1 MEVTCP
7 QCQAQQQ
14 LSPQDAALFWAVCE
28 GCGLVHGP
36 ATAKAEEGLL
46 MTSGV
51 ATLGDQVGESIDW
64 VPASDIFKDILTF
77 GDEEAEGDSSSGEP
91 CSPEDLSATV
101 VAALP
106 EAPDQAAFPA
116 DTLNELVSEAA
127 RRVSHGEEGD
137 TMPGGNVQA
146 VVHLS
151 EPPEA
156 GSEWASQLAKTK
168 PSGLSRLVPAWG
180 SNGVGVRVLHVAPTW
195 LLLICAAFLGL
206 SLFLTWAS
214 KPAYKLGAGAAGPAS
229 GGSKTEA
236 KNQSSPQAPP
246 ALTASVNPAPN
257 SDETA
262 PAGGRGMKAQAEK
275 VGAVTAAPNAQ
286 EADEGGGNFTA
297 QVGSFSNVSKAS
309 ERVSA
314 LRAAGFEARA
324 VEAEVPG
331 RGVWYRVQCG
341 RFGTRE
347 EAARFGARLRDEGGA
362 REVIIAEIR
371 KQ

>member
-7 QCQAQQQ
+7 QCQAKQQ
-14 LSPQDAALFWAVCE
+14 LSAQDAALFWAVCAE
-28 GCGLVHGP
+28 CGVVHGP
-36 ATAKAEEGLL
+36 ATAKAGEGLL
-46 MTSGV
+46 MTSG
-51 ATLGDQVGESIDW
+51 ATMIGDQLGEPIDW
-64 VPASDIFKDILTF
+64 APASEIFEDILTF
-77 GDEEAEGDSSSGEP
+77 GDVEEGGSSSGEP
-91 CSPEDLSATV
+91 CSPEDLSAA
-101 VAALP
+101 VAAASP

-116 DTLNELVSEAA
+116 DTPNQLVLEAA
-127 RRVSHGEEGD
+127 RGVNRGEEGD
-137 TMPGGNVQA
+137 TLPVDNAQA

-156 GSEWASQLAKTK
+156 GSEWAWQLAKPK
-168 PSGLSRLVPAWG
+168 PFVLRRLVPARG
-180 SNGVGVRVLHVAPTW
+180 SNAVGVRVLYVASTW
-195 LLLICAAFLGL
+195 LLLICAAFIGL
-206 SLFLTWAS
+206 SLFLSWAS
-214 KPAYKLGAGAAGPAS
+214 KPADRLGAGAAGSAS

-236 KNQSSPQAPP
+236 KNQSSPQATP
-246 ALTASVNPAPN
+246 ALRASVNPVPN

-262 PAGGRGMKAQAEK
+262 PAGRRGMEAQAEK

-286 EADEGGGNFTA
+286 GADEGGGNFTA
-297 QVGSFSNVSKAS
+297 QVGSFSDISKAG

-347 EAARFGARLRDEGGA
+347 EAARFGARLRAEGGA